1 MYRVASGLVCPLEW
15 FRMSLLSIYIVE
27 GNTALYTLYEPRA
40 AVILRFCVFFFAR
53 RPRGVAGPASRCA
66 AETCATPTADG
77 DARDGRRALENL
89 ELVEELD
96 KLVAYMYKPPGLQTS
111 SLKP

>member
-1 MYRVASGLVCPLEW
+1 MRLHTPLYAP
-15 FRMSLLSIYIVE
+15 R
-27 GNTALYTLYEPRA
+27 ARPRA
-40 AVILRFCVFFFAR
+40 AVDFAIFGVR
-53 RPRGVAGPASRCA
+53 VWSCPARPRGVAGPASRCA